1 MAVRLTDAGATFANF
16 SGTIKAEGN
25 NGNSQSTNAGS
36 SAGTVYLQDG
46 DTAEGAGTIRVA
58 NLTSST
64 AEDAKTGFP
73 SLANDAPI
81 DNLTKASLEV
91 SNNSK
96 VIFIAGVKMNVLNV
110 ASGSSI
116 DLAGKTVIVKR
127 AKLGGTNLSPG
138 TYAASDAAVSGFVSD
153 SGEGGELVVSG
164 GGFSL
169 IVR

>member
-1 MAVRLTDAGATFANF
+1 MPAY
-16 SGTIKAEGN
+16 
-25 NGNSQSTNAGS
+25 GS

-46 DTAEGAGTIRVA
+46 NTAEGAGTITVA
-58 NLTSST
+58 NIASST

-73 SLANDAPI
+73 SLANNAPI
-81 DNLTKASLEV
+81 DNLTQASLEV

-96 VIFIAGVKMNVLNV
+96 VIFIAGVKMNALNV

-138 TYAASDAAVSGFVSD
+138 TYAASDAAVSAISSPVAMRRLHQFVESANFIRN
-153 SGEGGELVVSG
+153 VSG
-164 GGFSL
+164 GPADPATP
-169 IVR
+169 